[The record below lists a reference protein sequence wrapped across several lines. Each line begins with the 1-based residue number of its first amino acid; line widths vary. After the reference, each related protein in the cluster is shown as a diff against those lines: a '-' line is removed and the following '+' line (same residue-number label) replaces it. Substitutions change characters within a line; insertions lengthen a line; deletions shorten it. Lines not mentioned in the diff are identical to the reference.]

1 MKKALFVFA
10 LTGVVIAVSSYVNYS
25 NTIKEEVSSNK
36 SITRSG
42 KSVVDIKSGE
52 TIFTN
57 LYGDKNM
64 TLLNKGIAL
73 SGMSRSGS
81 AVVDL
86 ETGEVISRS
95 EYSN

>member
-1 MKKALFVFA
+1 MKKILCVFA
-10 LTGVVIAVSSYVNYS
+10 LTGVVIAGVSYINSS
-25 NTIKEEVSSNK
+25 NILKEEVSSTK
-36 SITRSG
+36 SVFRSG
-42 KSVVDIKSGE
+42 RRVVDIESGE

-57 LYGDKNM
+57 SSNNKNI

-81 AVVDL
+81 AVVDI

-95 EYSN
+95 EYSY